1 MGRVDVFGVKEKT
14 TSMNGD
20 LKEVETNSEAY
31 NMVMWFYDNKLQFLH
46 QIILLSFIIRSL
58 VVDQFYSLWIA
69 LNLVTNSKKQDA
81 GWGWSVVGRPWERW
95 YKRQEKW

>member
-31 NMVMWFYDNKLQFLH
+31 NMVM
-46 QIILLSFIIRSL
+46 
-58 VVDQFYSLWIA
+58 
-69 LNLVTNSKKQDA
+69 
-81 GWGWSVVGRPWERW
+81 
-95 YKRQEKW
+95 